1 MMDYL
6 ADLCSGEY
14 GQSAVWGQQHPRHHD
29 HTAQQLRQT
38 LRKHL
43 QKKEEQRAMKHKEKS
58 VIYQ

>member
-14 GQSAVWGQQHPRHHD
+14 GQPPVRGQQHTRHHN

-38 LRKHL
+38 LCKHL
-43 QKKEEQRAMKHKEKS
+43 QKREEQRAMKHK
-58 VIYQ
+58 

>member
-14 GQSAVWGQQHPRHHD
+14 GQPPVRGQQHTRYHN

-38 LRKHL
+38 FRKHL
-43 QKKEEQRAMKHKEKS
+43 RKREEQRAMKHK
-58 VIYQ
+58 